1 MPAERG
7 ILGRRAIERAPCED
21 ARMLIRRDGA
31 ARERLVGIAAG
42 WKVDG
47 DETVEAARIGR
58 SGHAVVAFRRA
69 LIAVR
74 LLGPDG
80 IPADGDAHHEHRPRI
95 ATRHEQML
103 ALADQDVRDARAVDL
118 GREGGRGVEARGRA
132 GDGRYRRRRRTGG
145 EPQDA
150 QQRGGGRQQA
160 AILALALLLASA
172 RASAAAPSGAQ
183 ALDLYAAL
191 RAPVGST
198 QTDFVLAHDT
208 LLDVAARNHV
218 GFEAVSRLNPGLD
231 PWIPDPGT
239 IVRLPTRYLLP
250 RTVPAG
256 LVVNIPEMR
265 AYDFGVE
272 AGPEVLAVAIGDAD
286 DPTPIGE
293 YRVGKKRI
301 DPEWRVPASI
311 RADKPE
317 LPAVVPAGPDNP
329 LGSRWLTIGTSSYGL
344 HGTNVRWSIGR
355 IATHGCVRF
364 YEEDIV
370 RLYDRV
376 REGTRLQLVYQ
387 PYKWGRD
394 GNQLLLEA
402 HPDVYGRIP
411 DPLEAALETPRAL
424 GFADRVDVAAVRSV
438 IERADG
444 VPTVVGT
451 LPPRAEIA
459 PTGLLRDPLLEDRFG
474 LAGRVRGVLS
484 GAARVRRGLL
494 GGGGAAL
501 RVARSG
507 FGTRDALIERIET
520 AIDLL
525 HVPIRRAARQCEHQ
539 RSPHAGENS
548 SSHRKSLLG

>member
-1 MPAERG
+1 
-7 ILGRRAIERAPCED
+7 
-21 ARMLIRRDGA
+21 
-31 ARERLVGIAAG
+31 V
-42 WKVDG
+42 
-47 DETVEAARIGR
+47 
-58 SGHAVVAFRRA
+58 
-69 LIAVR
+69 
-74 LLGPDG
+74 
-80 IPADGDAHHEHRPRI
+80 
-95 ATRHEQML
+95 
-103 ALADQDVRDARAVDL
+103 
-118 GREGGRGVEARGRA
+118 
-132 GDGRYRRRRRTGG
+132 
-145 EPQDA
+145 
-150 QQRGGGRQQA
+150 
-160 AILALALLLASA
+160 
-172 RASAAAPSGAQ
+172 RASSAAPPGATE
-183 ALDLYAAL
+183 LDVYAAL
-191 RAPVGST
+191 RTPLGSA
-198 QTDFVLAHDT
+198 QTDFVLPEDT

-250 RTVPAG
+250 QTVPVG

-265 AYDFGVE
+265 LYDFGLE

-286 DPTPIGE
+286 DPTPVGE
-293 YRVGKKRI
+293 YRVGRKRI

-317 LPAVVPAGPDNP
+317 LPAVVPPGPDNP
-329 LGSRWLTIGTSSYGL
+329 LGSRWLTIGASSYGL

-387 PYKWGRD
+387 PYKWGRE

-424 GFADRVDVAAVRSV
+424 GLADRVDIVAVRSV

-451 LPPRAEIA
+451 LPPQEIA

-474 LAGRVRGVLS
+474 LAGRIRGILS
-484 GAARVRRGLL
+484 GTARVRRSLL

-501 RVARSG
+501 GIARSG
-507 FGTRDALIERIET
+507 LGTRDALIERIEPT
-520 AIDLL
+520 IDLL
-525 HVPIRRAARQCEHQ
+525 HVPVGRAARQREHQ
-539 RSPHAGENS
+539 CRSHAGENS